1 MNRPTAG
8 ARFEEELRKGDH
20 PYQLY
25 RCVLCVTVRAKDG
38 GSGSR
43 SLARS
48 RALSLLL
55 VCVHA
60 RPRAPARS
68 LFLSVY
74 AHPTCRRF
82 PSCWRSCLSLTHIYT
97 HTHTYMYTPTYT
109 HTHTCCF
116 PSLFHSLFHSLLLS
130 LSLFLSLSLSLSL
143 DTPNGFGV
151 ASVRQDRLIYRSLL
165 QKSPIKE
172 TIFCKRDI

>member
-1 MNRPTAG
+1 MWTFNEQGGNFGAMNRPTAG

-97 HTHTYMYTPTYT
+97 HRHTYMYTPTYT
-109 HTHTCCF
+109 HTHLLF
-116 PSLFHSLFHSLLLS
+116 P
-130 LSLFLSLSLSLSL
+130 LSLSLSLSL
-143 DTPNGFGV
+143 SPSLSFSFSLPLTLSQSRHTQWVWGGFG
-151 ASVRQDRLIYRSLL
+151 
-165 QKSPIKE
+165 
-172 TIFCKRDI
+172 